1 MLIFILFSLPI
12 FHCCCLFVEVV
23 PTHCYVF
30 ITGSIY
36 WCDTR
41 VRSHPAHTH
50 LPLVAGF
57 AAYKGRSLI
66 GPIAVTCPSS
76 LLGTAPLSSSPAAKP
91 ATTPPPQF
99 LQTGFCCTALNSQI
113 FVKAFIDFDAF
124 PNHQDWVPNHYHICN
139 RDLILA
145 LTLKSVFNKVCPK
158 CQHKLKLL

>member
-1 MLIFILFSLPI
+1 MFLLLEAFIDVTL
-12 FHCCCLFVEVV
+12 V
-23 PTHCYVF
+23 Y
-30 ITGSIY
+30 
-36 WCDTR
+36 
-41 VRSHPAHTH
+41 AHTH

-124 PNHQDWVPNHYHICN
+124 PNHQD
-139 RDLILA
+139 
-145 LTLKSVFNKVCPK
+145 
-158 CQHKLKLL
+158 